1 MNKYEQ
7 IFKGCEREINTMLS
21 IVIPTHNE
29 SSRIQGTLRELTG
42 FLKKQSVKWEILVE
56 DDGTDDTAEKARKFA
71 GVRATHYP
79 KRLGKGG
86 AVIKGFQKA
95 RGEIV
100 LLYDADAAT
109 PAREISK
116 LLAALKDNEVAIG
129 CRYCKGSQIDI
140 KGLRLLA
147 GKSFNLLAR
156 VLFGLPF
163 DDTQCGFKAARRDA
177 IQLFLGKFKEKH
189 LVWDV
194 EFLFLCKR
202 SGLRVAQVPIEWR
215 GVEGGPLESG
225 GAFSVIKAAFSML
238 TALLR
243 LRLSYS

>member
-1 MNKYEQ
+1 MK
-7 IFKGCEREINTMLS
+7 LS

-29 SSRIQGTLRELTG
+29 SARIQGTLRELTG
-42 FLKKQSVKWEILVE
+42 YLNKQSFKWEILVE
-56 DDGTDDTAEKARKFA
+56 DDGKDDTVEKARKFK

-86 AVIKGFQKA
+86 AIIKGFQKA

-109 PAREISK
+109 PAKEITK
-116 LLAALKDNEVAIG
+116 LLAVLKDNEVAIG
-129 CRYCKGSQIDI
+129 CRYCKGSQVDI
-140 KGLRLLA
+140 KGFRLLT

-156 VLFGLPF
+156 LLFSLPF
-163 DDTQCGFKAARRDA
+163 GDTQCGFKAARREA
-177 IQLFLGKFKEKH
+177 IQSFLGKFKEKH

-202 SGLRVAQVPIEWR
+202 AGLRVAQVPIEWR

-225 GAFSVIKAAFSML
+225 GAFSVVKAAFNML
-238 TALLR
+238 KALLR
-243 LRLSYS
+243 LRFAYPGNASRRCGPRKS